1 MSPTG
6 KGNDSP
12 CIPHCARSGPVSCT
26 LWGVRAASSAR
37 SKAVQR
43 AAGISVKHAR
53 RVLRVQGGQL
63 TARRRLFVFVSDFVC
78 LRRARGIIPLASP
91 VASPIAP
98 GADRSA
104 VPFRAFMAASPAR
117 SKAVQRAVGVSVKY
131 ARRVLRVQGG
141 HLPARR
147 RLFVF
152 VSDFVCLRRARGM
165 IPLASPIAPDAVR
178 SAVPFRA
185 FMAASPARSK
195 AVQRAAGVSVKH
207 ARRALRVQGGH
218 LPARR
223 RLPPL
228 LRLPDLL
235 PKLYTKNVQQ
245 MFITNIT
252 Y

>member
-1 MSPTG
+1 VIVLCLRRARGMIPLASPIAPEA
-6 KGNDSP
+6 D
-12 CIPHCARSGPVSCT
+12 RSAVPFPS
-26 LWGVRAASSAR
+26 GVRAASSAR

-43 AAGISVKHAR
+43 AAGVSVKHAR
-53 RVLRVQGGQL
+53 R
-63 TARRRLFVFVSDFVC
+63 A
-78 LRRARGIIPLASP
+78 
-91 VASPIAP
+91 
-98 GADRSA
+98 
-104 VPFRAFMAASPAR
+104 
-117 SKAVQRAVGVSVKY
+117 
-131 ARRVLRVQGG
+131 LRVQGG

-165 IPLASPIAPDAVR
+165 IPLASPIAPGADR

-185 FMAASPARSK
+185 FMAASSVRSK

-207 ARRALRVQGGH
+207 ARRVLRVQGGH

-235 PKLYTKNVQQ
+235 PKLYTKNVQ
-245 MFITNIT
+245 
-252 Y
+252 